1 MRAIELKPNLKTA
14 GGEACDIMLGRRY
27 AGSMMLIYREG
38 DRVAGSIQ
46 LEKKSLKAEDK
57 DRITAMLEEHILS
70 FADAVG
76 AKSYDILITH
86 ADFDEIMTDTDD
98 EADLK
103 TNAEANAE
111 EPEEAAEAAVDFQL
125 VVADKKRNR
134 LRFHLFNEAGELAAE
149 AFLRTSDS
157 DVIGHISWEFEPA
170 DEEIERVTE
179 MIVAKYNDDLV
190 DTFVLDH
197 RFEGE
202 LLETVELT
210 HEDLLDT
217 PVENI
222 GASPEDRF
230 SVILVRDDVDALT
243 YEIYEESES
252 LPIGTATVDIQR
264 RRLTGFIDFRDRS
277 FVDDAGVI
285 SSLLMRELDKE
296 KDYNGLNLS
305 LMHRNELVDELVF
318 ENEPVH

>member
-1 MRAIELKPNLKTA
+1 MHAIELKPNLKTA
-14 GGEACDIMLGRRY
+14 GGEACDIMLGGRY
-27 AGSMMLIYREG
+27 AGSMMLVYREG
-38 DRVAGSIQ
+38 DRLAGSIQ
-46 LEKKSLKAEDK
+46 LERKSLKAEDK
-57 DRITAMLEEHILS
+57 DRIIAMLEEHILS
-70 FADAVG
+70 FAHAV
-76 AKSYDILITH
+76 AAESYDILITN
-86 ADFDEIMTDTDD
+86 ADFDEIMTDTGD
-98 EADLK
+98 EADAK
-103 TNAEANAE
+103 ANAEANE
-111 EPEEAAEAAVDFQL
+111 EEAGEAALDFQL

-179 MIVAKYNDDLV
+179 MIVSKYNDDLV

-222 GASPEDRF
+222 GASGEDRF

-252 LPIGTATVDIQR
+252 LPIGTATVDIQS

-318 ENEPVH
+318 ENDPVH